1 MVMCAVQA
9 PASELGIMANAF
21 FIAVR
26 AVFFFF
32 FSEW

>member
-9 PASELGIMANAF
+9 PASELGIMAEAF
-21 FIAVR
+21 FIAVL
-26 AVFFFF
+26 VVSFF